1 MRLNEGKIGMQESAS
16 IAAVA
21 ITACSVFLLD
31 SEKAYSRGDAT
42 FISLPV
48 SIAVSLAMFMLMWY
62 AMRRTGARNLN
73 ELFDMCAGK
82 AIGTVLSIVAALIF
96 ILYAYRL
103 MARFCILI
111 HGRVFA
117 AAEYESVALWIAVP
131 VAYAAIKGLECLSR
145 LAKIFGVLIGA
156 LVLISLII
164 MISAYDV
171 SRLAPFPGD
180 LGKLGMDTISRAAD
194 SVAAFLGLICVAG
207 ALQGGRN
214 VKKSALI
221 GSRVAMA
228 FVFMIQFALGA
239 TFTYTDLSQMAMP
252 IYLMKMV
259 VMRESY
265 LFRLDQMNLFF
276 YMIAALI
283 AAAYYIYCAA
293 LIITRRT
300 SGQDIRPA
308 VVGVSAFILAALRVN
323 HRFEAGIIQRSIDF
337 LYDYAFV
344 AGAPFILAAIAGL
357 IRFGRKGRAYEA
369 DK

>member
-1 MRLNEGKIGMQESAS
+1 MRLNEGKIGLQESAC

-82 AIGTVLSIVAALIF
+82 AIGAVLSIVAALIF

-131 VAYAAIKGLECLSR
+131 VAYAAIKGLECISR

-164 MISAYDV
+164 MLPAYDI

-180 LGKLGMDTISRAAD
+180 LGKLGMDTVSRSAD
-194 SVAAFLGLICVAG
+194 SVAAFLGLICVSG

-214 VKKSALI
+214 VKKGALI
-221 GSRVAMA
+221 GSGIAMA

-283 AAAYYIYCAA
+283 AAAYYIY
-293 LIITRRT
+293 
-300 SGQDIRPA
+300 
-308 VVGVSAFILAALRVN
+308 ILRGAYN
-323 HRFEAGIIQRSIDF
+323 HPPHIWAGHSP
-337 LYDYAFV
+337 
-344 AGAPFILAAIAGL
+344 G
-357 IRFGRKGRAYEA
+357 GRWRECVYIGRAKGRSPL
-369 DK
+369 

>member
-1 MRLNEGKIGMQESAS
+1 MRLNEGKIGLQESAC

-31 SEKAYSRGDAT
+31 SEKAYSHGDAT
-42 FISLPV
+42 FISLPA
-48 SIAVSLAMFMLMWY
+48 SIAVSLALFMLMWY

-82 AIGTVLSIVAALIF
+82 AIGAVLSIVAALIF

-131 VAYAAIKGLECLSR
+131 VAYAAIKGLECISR
-145 LAKIFGVLIGA
+145 LAKIFGVMIGA

-164 MISAYDV
+164 MLPAYDI

-180 LGKLGMDTISRAAD
+180 LGKLGMDTVSRSAD
-194 SVAAFLGLICVAG
+194 SVAAFLGLICVSG
-207 ALQGGRN
+207 ALQGARN
-214 VKKSALI
+214 VKKGALI
-221 GSRVAMA
+221 GSGIAVV

-259 VMRESY
+259 V
-265 LFRLDQMNLFF
+265 
-276 YMIAALI
+276 IAALI

-308 VVGVSAFILAALRVN
+308 VVGVSALILAALRVN

-344 AGAPFILAAIAGL
+344 AGVPFILAAIAGL
-357 IRFGRKGRAYEA
+357 IRFGGKGRAYEA

>member
-145 LAKIFGVLIGA
+145 L
-156 LVLISLII
+156 
-164 MISAYDV
+164 
-171 SRLAPFPGD
+171 
-180 LGKLGMDTISRAAD
+180 
-194 SVAAFLGLICVAG
+194 
-207 ALQGGRN
+207 
-214 VKKSALI
+214 
-221 GSRVAMA
+221 
-228 FVFMIQFALGA
+228 
-239 TFTYTDLSQMAMP
+239 
-252 IYLMKMV
+252 
-259 VMRESY
+259 
-265 LFRLDQMNLFF
+265 
-276 YMIAALI
+276 
-283 AAAYYIYCAA
+283 
-293 LIITRRT
+293 
-300 SGQDIRPA
+300 
-308 VVGVSAFILAALRVN
+308 
-323 HRFEAGIIQRSIDF
+323 
-337 LYDYAFV
+337 
-344 AGAPFILAAIAGL
+344 
-357 IRFGRKGRAYEA
+357 
-369 DK
+369 

>member
-48 SIAVSLAMFMLMWY
+48 SIAVSLAMFILMWC
-62 AMRRTGARNLN
+62 AMRRTGARNLI
-73 ELFDMCAGK
+73 ELFDMCIGK

-131 VAYAAIKGLECLSR
+131 VAYAAIKGLECISR

-164 MISAYDV
+164 MLPAYDI

-214 VKKSALI
+214 VHDTICAW
-221 GSRVAMA
+221 RNV
-228 FVFMIQFALGA
+228 
-239 TFTYTDLSQMAMP
+239 
-252 IYLMKMV
+252 
-259 VMRESY
+259 
-265 LFRLDQMNLFF
+265 
-276 YMIAALI
+276 
-283 AAAYYIYCAA
+283 YIY
-293 LIITRRT
+293 
-300 SGQDIRPA
+300 RPIPNGNA
-308 VVGVSAFILAALRVN
+308 HISHENGSHARKLSFQ
-323 HRFEAGIIQRSIDF
+323 AGSDEPVL
-337 LYDYAFV
+337 LYDSSAYNGGVLCILCGAYNHPPHIW
-344 AGAPFILAAIAGL
+344 AGHSPS
-357 IRFGRKGRAYEA
+357 GRWRECVYIGRAKGRSPL
-369 DK
+369 